1 MQTFNFPVGISDFS
15 EIRQNGYYY
24 VDKTGL
30 IAELLNN
37 SAAKFTLITRPPLFG
52 KNPCMSMLASFFNIQ
67 KNSDTLFEGLE
78 ISKDTASCQK
88 WMNQYPTLF
97 LTFKDVDGL
106 NFDDAYGQLAA
117 QIAPFLGADSQLKT
131 TATTPVRTT
140 ESSVPA
146 SSKDEAPYCPKC
158 GGVMVLRTAKSGA
171 NAGNRF
177 WGCSNYPNCRSML
190 PYTG

>member
-1 MQTFNFPVGISDFS
+1 MIITLKPSSNSIIFSERSWHDATFNIPVGISDFS

-37 SAAKFTLITRPPLFG
+37 SAAKVTLITRPCRFG
-52 KNPCMSMLASFFNIQ
+52 KTLGMSMLAAFFDIH

-106 NFDDAYGQLAA
+106 NFDDAYGQLVA
-117 QIAPFLGADSQLKT
+117 QIADLYKVSLD
-131 TATTPVRTT
+131 
-140 ESSVPA
+140 
-146 SSKDEAPYCPKC
+146 YI
-158 GGVMVLRTAKSGA
+158 
-171 NAGNRF
+171 AGRLN
-177 WGCSNYPNCRSML
+177 
-190 PYTG
+190 